1 MQALK
6 PSDQCYFNFINLRLY
21 PYELTQSSPGTQ
33 GNNAQDRV
41 KENESPS

>member
-6 PSDQCYFNFINLRLY
+6 PSDQCYFHYLNIRLY
-21 PYELTQSSPGTQ
+21 PYELNPSSPGTQ